1 MDKEF
6 LLELFQ
12 PFGSVV
18 VRNMFGGQ
26 GIAHMGLNLA
36 IVIDGA
42 LCLKADE
49 VTIPAY
55 EAEGMRVWKYTRKD
69 GKQVDMGY
77 WTVPEHLFDDPE
89 EFAQWAQGAF
99 EAALRADA
107 KKPASK
113 RKFKEDF

>member
-1 MDKEF
+1 
-6 LLELFQ
+6 
-12 PFGSVV
+12 
-18 VRNMFGGQ
+18 
-26 GIAHMGLNLA
+26 
-36 IVIDGA
+36 
-42 LCLKADE
+42 
-49 VTIPAY
+49 
-55 EAEGMRVWKYTRKD
+55 
-69 GKQVDMGY
+69 MGY